1 LHFDIDI
8 LGQNDPPELLVFC
21 EAQIVHHAAAGIYT
35 YICSIYIYIHIYKYT
50 YIHTC
55 IRARHPPTNTKC
67 RDAHRWS
74 RKTWLSTESL
84 LRYNAITGRSAKAIK
99 GFGISIACNCTVRD
113 YEVH

>member
-1 LHFDIDI
+1 MHFDIDI

-35 YICSIYIYIHIYKYT
+35 YICIYIYIYIYIYIHIYKYT

-74 RKTWLSTESL
+74 RKTWLSAESL
-84 LRYNAITGRSAKAIK
+84 LRYNAITGRSANNRVRGVK
-99 GFGISIACNCTVRD
+99 GLA
-113 YEVH
+113 